1 MTRWDVIPVSHQKP
15 GRLAGGVWVV
25 IQAWSVANQWTI
37 ALLGEGGATVT
48 AGYGDWPV
56 TQVPRSVGI
65 TEWRGENN
73 MEMDVDL
80 MFDGWLAHPIIP
92 QLRKSFETPPKLP
105 TGIKFQNRATGRPVG
120 STIASKTKRPRAAA
134 SHGTKIHVPPPPAHP
149 QRPRNLAA
157 GRAHGLPAPQ
167 QRKPLAVS
175 RNFAL
180 PPPHPRQP
188 APIHRRS
195 SARPQGMWMEASIQ
209 TLESLALRQDGDD
222 SPHSVRLY
230 GAVPHADKR
239 WVIQTLTWGDAI
251 RDEMTGRRMRQQVTV
266 HLIEF
271 YQPHALKTL
280 PRGKAAKDHA
290 TRKRTAKNKKK

>member
-15 GRLAGGVWVV
+15 GRLSGGIWVV
-25 IQAWSVANQWTI
+25 IQAWSVANQWVI
-37 ALLGEGGATVT
+37 ALLGENGAVVT

-73 MEMDVDL
+73 MEMDLDL

-92 QLRKSFETPPKLP
+92 SLRKSFETPPKLP

-120 STIASKTKRPRAAA
+120 AVQTTKKVRRPL
-134 SHGTKIHVPPPPAHP
+134 PPPPT
-149 QRPRNLAA
+149 RPGHLKHSQSAVFGSKGGVHA
-157 GRAHGLPAPQ
+157 RALGAP
-167 QRKPLAVS
+167 
-175 RNFAL
+175 
-180 PPPHPRQP
+180 HTRQP
-188 APIHRRS
+188 APVHRRQ
-195 SARPQGMWMEASIQ
+195 SARPQGMWMEANIN
-209 TLESLALRQDGDD
+209 TLESLALRQDGDE
-222 SPHSVRLY
+222 SPHSIRLY
-230 GAVPHADKR
+230 GAVPHPDKR

-251 RDEMTGRRMRQQVTV
+251 RDETTGRRMRQQVTV

-280 PRGKAAKDHA
+280 PRGKASKDH
-290 TRKRTAKNKKK
+290 TSKKRKQSGSGNKK

>member
-25 IQAWSVANQWTI
+25 IQAWTIANQWAI

-56 TQVPRSVGI
+56 TQVPRSIGI

-92 QLRKSFETPPKLP
+92 ALRKSFETPPKLP

-120 STIASKTKRPRAAA
+120 AVQTTNKVRRPL
-134 SHGTKIHVPPPPAHP
+134 PPPPSRPSILKGTHSSVIGSKGGRHARSIGAP
-149 QRPRNLAA
+149 QTRR
-157 GRAHGLPAPQ
+157 PAPV
-167 QRKPLAVS
+167 K
-175 RNFAL
+175 
-180 PPPHPRQP
+180 
-188 APIHRRS
+188 RRS

-209 TLESLALRQDGDD
+209 TLESLALRQDGDE

-239 WVIQTLTWGDAI
+239 WVIQSLAWGDAI
-251 RDEMTGRRMRQQVTV
+251 RDERTGRRMRQQVTV

-280 PRGKAAKDHA
+280 PRGKASKDH
-290 TRKRTAKNKKK
+290 KQKAKPVQVPRSR